1 MLSSKI
7 LIYILPF
14 QKKNVMIDNDDDLI
28 YATKSS
34 GPNIDHVQKKLINF
48 DCRAR
53 GYMDHWR

>member
-1 MLSSKI
+1 
-7 LIYILPF
+7 
-14 QKKNVMIDNDDDLI
+14 MIDNDDDLI

-53 GYMDHWR
+53 GYMDH